1 MANRNRKIKLEF
13 YVSEEEKN
21 NIKLKMKQ
29 ANIENFSHY
38 ARKMLLDNFVVNL
51 NSCEDLLKL
60 NYEIN
65 KIGNNINQL
74 TKLANENKAISK
86 STINQIAKIQEDLS
100 NFVKERVGVIFGIN

>member
-1 MANRNRKIKLEF
+1 MVNRNREKQIKL
-13 YVSEEEKN
+13 YVSEEEYN
-21 NIKLKMKQ
+21 NIQLKMKQ

-38 ARKMLLDNFVVNL
+38 ARKMLLENFVVNL
-51 NSCEDLLKL
+51 NSCEDLVNL

-86 STINQIAKIQEDLS
+86 STINQIAKTQEDLS